1 MTVELITK
9 LLATAEAHFGKP
21 QTEESRASIAEI
33 WAKSPIAN
41 APDDIAEKAFFDAI
55 WKCTWQ
61 SQLLKEWQAAI
72 EKAEGKREMTRR
84 CLVAHTRMQRM
95 KNIEYL
101 YKSYH
106 ALGGNGTGT
115 ELYTRAKSLPLHAD

>member
-33 WAKSPIAN
+33 WAKSPVVN
-41 APDDIAEKAFFDAI
+41 APDDIAEKAFFDVI

-72 EKAEGKREMTRR
+72 EKAEGEHEMTRR

-95 KNIEYL
+95 L
-101 YKSYH
+101 KSGEKKRLLKRSDSSEENQD
-106 ALGGNGTGT
+106 AQI
-115 ELYTRAKSLPLHAD
+115 